1 VEQTIGN
8 YTLLRLLGRGGM
20 GSVYEARHSAIER
33 RVAIKILH
41 KEFCEDPEVL
51 KRFVNEARAVNII
64 GHPGL
69 VGVSEFGQ
77 TPEGAPFIVMEYIE
91 GITLREWLTR
101 NGGKLSVEQTMLI
114 ARQMASTLA
123 AAHAKQIVHRD
134 LKPVNIMLCTEE
146 GSGTLERVKILD
158 FGIAK
163 LGTENVSQTKS
174 GVLMGTPA
182 YMSPE
187 QCRSARSAVDRSDVY
202 ALGIM
207 MYEMLVGETPFRGG
221 PALLMAGHMTMD
233 PPSLAARA
241 PSTPPELSALIHRML
256 AKNPSER
263 PSAEEVARNLS
274 SASGSISVVAAPGSA
289 PLRVDA
295 GTEPLTVLSQSSQ
308 ASASLLA
315 AVPISQRRMLVL
327 AAAVAAVLLIGIVGV
342 TVVLLIGGKDQRTP
356 ARGMTDLR
364 IPIDADAEQSAL
376 ADAAV
381 TDSSVQS
388 GTTPLLGAGAAVK
401 PGSARTGAA
410 AHAPSPSKGKK
421 PSGKGKGAAVKKKV
435 PLRSTK

>member
-1 VEQTIGN
+1 
-8 YTLLRLLGRGGM
+8 
-20 GSVYEARHSAIER
+20 
-33 RVAIKILH
+33 
-41 KEFCEDPEVL
+41 
-51 KRFVNEARAVNII
+51 
-64 GHPGL
+64 
-69 VGVSEFGQ
+69 
-77 TPEGAPFIVMEYIE
+77 
-91 GITLREWLTR
+91 
-101 NGGKLSVEQTMLI
+101 
-114 ARQMASTLA
+114 
-123 AAHAKQIVHRD
+123 
-134 LKPVNIMLCTEE
+134 
-146 GSGTLERVKILD
+146 
-158 FGIAK
+158 
-163 LGTENVSQTKS
+163 
-174 GVLMGTPA
+174 
-182 YMSPE
+182 
-187 QCRSARSAVDRSDVY
+187 
-202 ALGIM
+202 

-308 ASASLLA
+308 ARASLLA

-327 AAAVAAVLLIGIVGV
+327 AAAVAAVLLVGIVGV

-364 IPIDADAEQSAL
+364 MPIDADAEQSAL

-410 AHAPSPSKGKK
+410 AHAPSPSRGKK
-421 PSGKGKGAAVKKKV
+421 PGGKGKGAAVKKRV

>member
-1 VEQTIGN
+1 
-8 YTLLRLLGRGGM
+8 
-20 GSVYEARHSAIER
+20 
-33 RVAIKILH
+33 
-41 KEFCEDPEVL
+41 
-51 KRFVNEARAVNII
+51 
-64 GHPGL
+64 
-69 VGVSEFGQ
+69 
-77 TPEGAPFIVMEYIE
+77 
-91 GITLREWLTR
+91 
-101 NGGKLSVEQTMLI
+101 
-114 ARQMASTLA
+114 
-123 AAHAKQIVHRD
+123 
-134 LKPVNIMLCTEE
+134 
-146 GSGTLERVKILD
+146 
-158 FGIAK
+158 
-163 LGTENVSQTKS
+163 
-174 GVLMGTPA
+174 
-182 YMSPE
+182 
-187 QCRSARSAVDRSDVY
+187 
-202 ALGIM
+202 
-207 MYEMLVGETPFRGG
+207 
-221 PALLMAGHMTMD
+221 
-233 PPSLAARA
+233 
-241 PSTPPELSALIHRML
+241 ML

-308 ASASLLA
+308 ARASLLA

-327 AAAVAAVLLIGIVGV
+327 AAAVAAVLLVGIVGV

-364 IPIDADAEQSAL
+364 MPIDADAEQSAL

-421 PSGKGKGAAVKKKV
+421 PGGKGKGAAVKKRV

>member
-1 VEQTIGN
+1 
-8 YTLLRLLGRGGM
+8 
-20 GSVYEARHSAIER
+20 
-33 RVAIKILH
+33 
-41 KEFCEDPEVL
+41 
-51 KRFVNEARAVNII
+51 
-64 GHPGL
+64 
-69 VGVSEFGQ
+69 
-77 TPEGAPFIVMEYIE
+77 
-91 GITLREWLTR
+91 
-101 NGGKLSVEQTMLI
+101 
-114 ARQMASTLA
+114 
-123 AAHAKQIVHRD
+123 
-134 LKPVNIMLCTEE
+134 MLCTEE
-146 GSGTLERVKILD
+146 GSGALERVKILD

-308 ASASLLA
+308 ARASLLA

-327 AAAVAAVLLIGIVGV
+327 AAAVAAVLLVGIVGV

-364 IPIDADAEQSAL
+364 MPIDADAEQSAL

-421 PSGKGKGAAVKKKV
+421 PGGKGKGAAVKKKV

>member
-1 VEQTIGN
+1 MAESRTPCAASDLLHTWLAKTLATRSTLPAVLRRGFSPQAIGRCSSDWN
-8 YTLLRLLGRGGM
+8 GTGSGSALVRSFVTLPNLL
-20 GSVYEARHSAIER
+20 HSAS
-33 RVAIKILH
+33 LL
-41 KEFCEDPEVL
+41 D
-51 KRFVNEARAVNII
+51 
-64 GHPGL
+64 
-69 VGVSEFGQ
+69 
-77 TPEGAPFIVMEYIE
+77 
-91 GITLREWLTR
+91 GIC
-101 NGGKLSVEQTMLI
+101 SSHVQ
-114 ARQMASTLA
+114 
-123 AAHAKQIVHRD
+123 
-134 LKPVNIMLCTEE
+134 PVNIMLCAEE
-146 GSGTLERVKILD
+146 GSGALERVKILD

-295 GTEPLTVLSQSSQ
+295 GTEPLTVII
-308 ASASLLA
+308 
-315 AVPISQRRMLVL
+315 AV
-327 AAAVAAVLLIGIVGV
+327 
-342 TVVLLIGGKDQRTP
+342 
-356 ARGMTDLR
+356 
-364 IPIDADAEQSAL
+364 E
-376 ADAAV
+376 
-381 TDSSVQS
+381 
-388 GTTPLLGAGAAVK
+388 
-401 PGSARTGAA
+401 
-410 AHAPSPSKGKK
+410 PS
-421 PSGKGKGAAVKKKV
+421 
-435 PLRSTK
+435 